1 MRNRLGRGPAVMTF
15 LAVELLSS
23 QVGAGA
29 SLSGWQLIGPPGGSV
44 EVFATDPKQPA
55 VIYAGGRDGI
65 CRSRDAGQSWTP
77 INNGLTHRGVIS
89 IAIDPS
95 DSSRLYAGTWN
106 GLFKS
111 EDGGNHWLDSNE
123 RLPRAG
129 RRRWMSVW
137 SIVVHPNRPLTILI
151 GVETSQGA
159 TPQPDFAGG
168 VFKSVDGGRTN
179 TGVSQVVSL
188 RSPGYRV
195 MRGGV
200 LWSRSPTGW
209 SIRGTLAEKICM
221 GFVVHVTSDPRRL
234 YSDGC
239 GSLKSEDGGS
249 SWRHVGTPGLRPQSL
264 LVDGKRHSRLWIRSA
279 TELRRSDDG
288 GKTWRSLD
296 LPATGAIEA
305 FSPASGT
312 ESALIAVADAGLQT
326 AASPGAT
333 SREICGP
340 KWPQSN
346 SIRPRAKSSSRELR
360 VWQLFG

>member
-1 MRNRLGRGPAVMTF
+1 M
-15 LAVELLSS
+15 
-23 QVGAGA
+23 
-29 SLSGWQLIGPPGGSV
+29 
-44 EVFATDPKQPA
+44 FATDPKQPA

-77 INNGLTHRGVIS
+77 INNGLTHRGIIS
-89 IAIDPS
+89 IAIDPY
-95 DSSRLYAGTWN
+95 DSSRLYADTWN

-123 RLPRAG
+123 GLPRAG

-168 VFKSVDGGRTN
+168 VFKSVDGGATWHALRAGLTDAYVMDVLVDPANPRRILAAGQYDGVFESEDGGEHWHWTSPLLRGLNTWALAIVPSTGDVLAGTFDNGIFRRDSKKTEWIATSSGLTN

-249 SWRHVGTPGLRPQSL
+249 S
-264 LVDGKRHSRLWIRSA
+264 
-279 TELRRSDDG
+279 
-288 GKTWRSLD
+288 
-296 LPATGAIEA
+296 
-305 FSPASGT
+305 
-312 ESALIAVADAGLQT
+312 
-326 AASPGAT
+326 
-333 SREICGP
+333 
-340 KWPQSN
+340 
-346 SIRPRAKSSSRELR
+346 
-360 VWQLFG
+360 

>member
-1 MRNRLGRGPAVMTF
+1 MNTWA
-15 LAVELLSS
+15 LA
-23 QVGAGA
+23 
-29 SLSGWQLIGPPGGSV
+29 I
-44 EVFATDPKQPA
+44 F
-55 VIYAGGRDGI
+55 
-65 CRSRDAGQSWTP
+65 
-77 INNGLTHRGVIS
+77 
-89 IAIDPS
+89 PS
-95 DSSRLYAGTWN
+95 TGDVLAGTFDN
-106 GLFKS
+106 GIF
-111 EDGGNHWLDSNE
+111 
-123 RLPRAG
+123 
-129 RRRWMSVW
+129 RRGSKKTEW
-137 SIVVHPNRPLTILI
+137 IA
-151 GVETSQGA
+151 TSSGL
-159 TPQPDFAGG
+159 
-168 VFKSVDGGRTN
+168 TN

-239 GSLKSEDGGS
+239 GSLKSEDGGATWMRLLPSMLGKRTVLAVDPQSPQRIYAAEDESVAVTEDGGS

-312 ESALIAVADAGLQT
+312 ESALIAVADAGLFRTVDGGTSWTHVLEGRVLAVAIDPGADRHLLVALAEHFARSPVRRSASLQT
-326 AASPGAT
+326 AASPG
-333 SREICGP
+333 
-340 KWPQSN
+340 
-346 SIRPRAKSSSRELR
+346 AKSSSRELR